1 MLSCMQKFAGSQ
13 CQNRASC
20 QKRLPGVFISHE
32 NCISCMN
39 KQLRLTNLLL
49 SAVNWLPETSLL
61 NVSFIN
67 HHSRARLELTLS
79 YRFGIFFKIQSIP
92 DNSNLPG
99 KWKKFK
105 LARVRVI
112 GSSKQITGK

>member
-1 MLSCMQKFAGSQ
+1 MLSCMQTLAGSQ
-13 CQNRASC
+13 CQNCASC

-39 KQLRLTNLLL
+39 KQLGLTNLLL

-61 NVSFIN
+61 PVSFIN

-79 YRFGIFFKIQSIP
+79 CRFGIFLRYSRFPITRTFQGS
-92 DNSNLPG
+92 G
-99 KWKKFK
+99 KKFE